1 MLFSPQTKTVLY
13 PNVAEPERI
22 VTVLPEARRLNG
34 HHIVVPH
41 EMRAMQVMRHM
52 GYPAL
57 SPILTD
63 YDWPS
68 NPHKVPK
75 PFDHQ
80 RQMAAFMTLHP
91 RCFNLSDMGTGK
103 TLATLWAL
111 DYLMQRGLVRRALIL
126 SPLSTIYRVWEDE
139 IFNHFMSRRKCAVL
153 YGDRGKRISTLAG
166 DADFYIL
173 NHDGLCIGG
182 SKSNRGYVLGE
193 FALQLKEREDIDC
206 VVVDEGS
213 SFKVSGTNKYKAL
226 RRVIESK
233 PYVYWLTGTPTPVEP
248 TNAWSQA
255 RAVRPDY
262 SESYLGLRERTMQ
275 RVSQF
280 KWVPKREG
288 MAIAAGILQ
297 PAVRYERDEC
307 LDLPDVMIETRD
319 VEHSPAQAKATEELK
334 KTLKTYLATGKIN
347 VINEATL
354 RTKLIQISCG
364 AVYGEEHEVHRID
377 CAPRMQ
383 VLEEVIEQAGHKI
396 LIFAPLTSVI
406 NMIYMELGKRYSIE
420 RITGSV
426 SAAKRNDI
434 FKRFQDSDAPRIIVA
449 DPGTMAHGLTL
460 TRAATTIWYGP
471 ADKPELYQQANK
483 RMDRPGQ
490 KNRMLIVRLA
500 ATSLEREIF
509 RRLDAREKMQGVIL
523 NLVKEG

>member
-1 MLFSPQTKTVLY
+1 MLYSPATKTILY
-13 PNVAEPERI
+13 PNVEDPARI
-22 VTVLPEARRLNG
+22 TTVLPETRRLNG
-34 HHIVVPH
+34 HHVVVPH
-41 EMRAMQVMRHM
+41 DMRSMQVMRHM
-52 GYPAL
+52 GFPAL

-68 NPHKVPK
+68 NPHKIPK

-80 RQMAAFMTLHP
+80 RQMSAFMTLHP

-103 TLATLWAL
+103 TMSTLWAL

-139 IFNHFMSRRKCAVL
+139 IFNHLMSRRNCVIL
-153 YGDRGKRISTLAG
+153 YGDRAKRISTLAA

-173 NHDGLCIGG
+173 NHDGLCVGG
-182 SKSNRGYVLGE
+182 TKSNRGYQLG
-193 FALQLKEREDIDC
+193 QLAQTIKEREDIDAI
-206 VVVDEGS
+206 VIDEGS
-213 SFKVSGTNKYKAL
+213 VYKDSSTNRYKAL
-226 RRVIESK
+226 RRVIETK
-233 PYVYWLTGTPTPVEP
+233 PYIFWLTGTPTPVEP

-262 SESYLGLRERTMQ
+262 QESYLGLRERTMQ
-275 RVSQF
+275 RLTQF

-288 MAIAAGILQ
+288 MAIAASILQ
-297 PAVRYERDEC
+297 PAIRFERDEC
-307 LDLPDVMIETRD
+307 LDLPDVMIETLD
-319 VEHSPAQAKATEELK
+319 VEHTPAQKKASEELK

-364 AVYGEEHEVHRID
+364 AVYGEEHEVHRVD
-377 CAPRMQ
+377 AAPRMQ
-383 VLEEVIEQAGHKI
+383 VLEEVVENSGHKI
-396 LIFAPLTSVI
+396 LIFAPLTSVV
-406 NMIYMELGKRYSIE
+406 NMLYSELSKRYTVAK
-420 RITGSV
+420 ITGNV
-426 SAAKRNDI
+426 SAAARNDI
-434 FKRFQDSDAPRIIVA
+434 FKNFQEKDNPRIIVA

-460 TRAATTIWYGP
+460 TRAATTIWFGP
-471 ADKPELYQQANK
+471 TDKPEIYQQANK